1 MHGPDLVLVGGTVRA
16 LDAAGTVT
24 EALAITGG
32 TITALGRDAAIGAL
46 ATARTRVIELGGRTV
61 IPGINDGHLHGS
73 WLGARWPSL
82 FFGDEGHP
90 PEGRLVSTEAERRA
104 ALLQCWGVLASL
116 GITSYTEPGIGPGE
130 DDGETGCF
138 GTAVFDTYRELAA
151 TPAQTV
157 RVTLLRLFGLV
168 DGPTTLDGFRQG
180 LAAPVPPSDPRWL
193 AVPGVKIFADGI
205 PPMGTAWTIAPYPDG
220 SHGRL
225 LTGEGDEGAR
235 RAAFAEMVHL
245 AHASGAQIA
254 VHATGDRAIE
264 EFVSLI
270 EDLGGAPADRPHH
283 VVHGDLVT
291 AALLA
296 RMRAAGI
303 GIAVQPLIAA
313 HTGEWVAGTLGAD
326 TAAAAWPLESMLE
339 EGLVATLGSDAP
351 IASPDW
357 RRTIAAAAELLESRG
372 VEVGAPELIRLL
384 RMFTAIPAVQDGSS
398 AWKGTLEAGKVADL
412 CVLESDPLAVGAAG
426 LPAVDVTMTIADG
439 RVVYER

>member
-16 LDAAGTVT
+16 LDAAGTVA

-32 TITALGRDAAIGAL
+32 TITALGGDAAIGAL
-46 ATARTRVIELGGRTV
+46 ATPRTRVIELAGRTV
-61 IPGINDGHLHGS
+61 IPGINDGHLHGC

-90 PEGRLVSTEAERRA
+90 PEGRLVSTESERRA

-130 DDGETGCF
+130 DEGETGCF
-138 GTAVFDTYRELAA
+138 GTAVLDTYRELAA

-168 DGPTTLDGFRQG
+168 DGATTLDGFRSG
-180 LAAPVPPSDPRWL
+180 LATTVPPSDPRWL

-205 PPMGTAWTIAPYPDG
+205 PPMGTAWTIEPYPDG
-220 SHGRL
+220 SHGGL
-225 LTGEGDEGAR
+225 LTGEGDEGER
-235 RAAFAEMVHL
+235 RAAFAEMVGL
-245 AHASGAQIA
+245 AHRSGAQIA

-270 EDLGGAPADRPHH
+270 ENLGGAPAERPHH

-291 AALLA
+291 APLLA

-313 HTGEWVAGTLGAD
+313 HTGEWVAGTLGPEA
-326 TAAAAWPLESMLE
+326 AAAAWPLESMLD

-357 RRTIAAAAELLESRG
+357 RRTIAAAAALLESRG
-372 VEVGAPELIRLL
+372 
-384 RMFTAIPAVQDGSS
+384 
-398 AWKGTLEAGKVADL
+398 
-412 CVLESDPLAVGAAG
+412 
-426 LPAVDVTMTIADG
+426 
-439 RVVYER
+439 